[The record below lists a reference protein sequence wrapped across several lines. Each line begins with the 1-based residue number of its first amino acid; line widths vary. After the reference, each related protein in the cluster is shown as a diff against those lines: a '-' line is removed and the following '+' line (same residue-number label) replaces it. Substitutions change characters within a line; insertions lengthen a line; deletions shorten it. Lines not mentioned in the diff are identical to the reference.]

1 MKFFFT
7 CSLMSFQKY
16 TWIKERQ
23 LPNRAQFGGQNPLF
37 CAVSPAGS
45 SSLTCVHCHQ
55 FKTRCFHLSGTNAA
69 FESPTDKKSQR
80 IQAVLEAQDP
90 VQHSLLNHQFFSDFY
105 PKTPSV
111 LWQHHTSEPGYFNPF
126 FSLSRPDRPFKG
138 QASQYNIYRIF
149 MIIFI
154 LQ

>member
-90 VQHSLLNHQFFSDFY
+90 VQHLCWIINFSVIFTQKPPQFYGSTTLQSQDILILSS
-105 PKTPSV
+105 PSQG
-111 LWQHHTSEPGYFNPF
+111 LTGPSKDKP
-126 FSLSRPDRPFKG
+126 LS
-138 QASQYNIYRIF
+138 
-149 MIIFI
+149 IIFI
-154 LQ
+154 EFLW